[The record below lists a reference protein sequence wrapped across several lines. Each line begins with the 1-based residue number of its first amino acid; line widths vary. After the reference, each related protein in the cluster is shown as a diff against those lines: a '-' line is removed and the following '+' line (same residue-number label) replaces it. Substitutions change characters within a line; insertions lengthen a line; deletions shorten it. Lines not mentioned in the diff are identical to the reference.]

1 MLAKTMTAGPS
12 FSLLQR
18 ALFSVLIFSL
28 ALSSEGADPTE
39 RDALFTKTING
50 MFPSLV
56 ETRRDIHA
64 NPELS
69 NEEARTS
76 ALVAERLRE
85 LGLEVTTGVAKHGVV
100 ALLKGKEGGVCVAV
114 RGDMDALPIT
124 ELSSAPYRSTN
135 PGVMHACGHDV
146 HTTVVLGLAEL
157 LSKHREQVN
166 GTVKFIFQ
174 PAEEGMPVTFK
185 EDWGAKRMVAEGVM
199 ENPKPEAVF
208 ALHCRPTVT
217 PAGTLDDSVRFLK
230 AGQLAYAIGPDSANS
245 DTFEVTIKG
254 TMAHGSAPHRG
265 VDAIVVAAEVI
276 TALQTIRSRRTNTLQ
291 PLVLTVGTIEG
302 GQRHNI
308 IADKVRFAGTL
319 RTYDE
324 KFRDSVIEMIKRILE
339 GVTSAHGA
347 TFELDFRKGY
357 PSTINNESLVLKSL
371 PSLQRITGKDN
382 VIEMIPGMGGEDF
395 SYFARVSPGFY
406 FRLGVANEE
415 KGITGEIHTPA
426 FDVDEECLKTGV
438 AALAA
443 VVCDYLDKTP

>member
-1 MLAKTMTAGPS
+1 MLAQMMKRTR
-12 FSLLQR
+12 LLLLLNSAFIYTLINPLPGTGR
-18 ALFSVLIFSL
+18 A
-28 ALSSEGADPTE
+28 AEAAE
-39 RDALFTKTING
+39 RDALFRETITG
-50 MFPSLV
+50 MFPRLV
-56 ETRRDIHA
+56 ETRRDLHA
-64 NPELS
+64 HPELS
-69 NEEARTS
+69 NEESRTS
-76 ALVAERLRE
+76 SLVADRLRE
-85 LGLEVTTGVAKHGVV
+85 LGLQVTTGVAGHGVV
-100 ALLKGKEGGVCVAV
+100 ALLKGNEGGKCVAV

-124 ELSSAPYRSTN
+124 ELSSTPYRSKI

-157 LSKHREQVN
+157 LSTHPEQVN
-166 GTVKFIFQ
+166 GSVKFIFQ

-217 PAGTLDDSVRFLK
+217 PAGTLDDSVRFLN

-245 DTFEVTIKG
+245 DTFEITIKG

-308 IADKVRFAGTL
+308 IADKVRFTGTL

-324 KFRDSVIEMIKRILE
+324 AFRDSVVEMMNRILE
-339 GVTSAHGA
+339 GITSAHGA
-347 TFELDFRKGY
+347 SFELDFRKGY
-357 PSTINNESLVLKSL
+357 PGTINNESLVLKSL
-371 PSLQRITGKDN
+371 PSLQRIAGKEN

-395 SYFARVSPGFY
+395 SYFARIVPGFY
-406 FRLGVANEE
+406 FRLGVANEKE
-415 KGITGEIHTPA
+415 GITGAIHTPA

-438 AALAA
+438 AAMAA
-443 VVCDYLDKTP
+443 VVCDFLDAAP